1 MSDHDPTSSPAVR
14 LGYWLSSEE
23 HDPRALVRHAAAA
36 EAVGITTAMISDH
49 LQPWVQAQGESS
61 HVWTVLGGIAEATE
75 QLEVG
80 TGVTAMVSRS
90 SPINIAHAAAT
101 AAVMFDG
108 RFVLGVGTGERLNE
122 QAFGDRWPRGGER
135 REMLTAA
142 IDLVRRL
149 CAGEKVTQRSGRWPV
164 ERLQLMTLPAAPP
177 PVYVAASGKRSARLA
192 GEVGDGLIGVEPNAQ
207 VVDVFRGAGG
217 AKGAGRRCVAQLH
230 VSLAATTDAA
240 IDQAWHW
247 WPNAAVPSQLL
258 GELATPAEFE
268 AIAEAVGPA
277 PIGETVVCTSDV
289 APVVEAID
297 RFVAAGFDT
306 VHLHQVGPDQQ
317 RLFDMMASDLLPHY
331 A

>member
-1 MSDHDPTSSPAVR
+1 MH
-14 LGYWLSSEE
+14 
-23 HDPRALVRHAAAA
+23 RAL
-36 EAVGITTAMISDH
+36 ISPLH
-49 LQPWVQAQGESS
+49 YPARQIFL
-61 HVWTVLGGIAEATE
+61 
-75 QLEVG
+75 
-80 TGVTAMVSRS
+80 
-90 SPINIAHAAAT
+90 
-101 AAVMFDG
+101 
-108 RFVLGVGTGERLNE
+108 
-122 QAFGDRWPRGGER
+122 DRN
-135 REMLTAA
+135 
-142 IDLVRRL
+142 
-149 CAGEKVTQRSGRWPV
+149 
-164 ERLQLMTLPAAPP
+164 
-177 PVYVAASGKRSARLA
+177 RLA
-192 GEVGDGLIGVEPNAQ
+192 VDIEPQ
-207 VVDVFRGAGG
+207 IYER
-217 AKGAGRRCVAQLH
+217 K
-230 VSLAATTDAA
+230 SATTDAA